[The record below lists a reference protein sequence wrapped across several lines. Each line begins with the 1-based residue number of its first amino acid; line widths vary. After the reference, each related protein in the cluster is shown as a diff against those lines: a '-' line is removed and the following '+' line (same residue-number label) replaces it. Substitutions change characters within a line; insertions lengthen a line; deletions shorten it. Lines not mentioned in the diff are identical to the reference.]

1 MSLSPQLQREH
12 PKDSTGINDTFH
24 DFHPKGKHLMTDQ
37 PPQPPVVLITGA
49 SRGIGAAIARGFAR
63 DGARVMIN
71 HLGDAENATATV
83 ERIQRAGGEAYAIEA
98 DVADAQQVNGMVQ
111 WVLDTCGRIDVLV
124 CNAGICPFHDFLDLT
139 EEIWDRTLDV
149 NLKGVF
155 LTSQAVAHHMV
166 ARADGGRIIAT
177 SSISSM
183 VGGTKQAHYCASKAG
198 INLLI
203 KSMALSLAPHQITC
217 NAVLPGT
224 VETDLNQDVLSDPT
238 VRQRLEQGTPLGRLG
253 QPRDIVGAVLFLASP
268 AASWMTGT
276 LLVVDGGA
284 TSTLQ

>member
-1 MSLSPQLQREH
+1 
-12 PKDSTGINDTFH
+12 
-24 DFHPKGKHLMTDQ
+24 MTDQ
-37 PPQPPVVLITGA
+37 TPVKPVVLITGA

-63 DGARVMIN
+63 DGARVVIN
-71 HLGDAENATATV
+71 HLDDAENAAFTL
-83 ERIQRAGGEAYAIEA
+83 ERIQREGGDVQAIEA
-98 DVADAQQVNGMVQ
+98 DVANAQQVSGMVK

-124 CNAGICPFHDFLDLT
+124 CNAGVCPFYDFLDLP
-139 EEIWDRTLDV
+139 EDAWDRTLDV

-155 LTSQAVAHHMV
+155 LVSQAVARHMV
-166 ARADGGRIIAT
+166 QRGDGGRIIAT

-203 KSMALSLAPHQITC
+203 KSMALSLAPHEITC

-224 VETDLNQDVLSDPT
+224 VETDLNKDALTDADL
-238 VRQRLEQGTPLGRLG
+238 RQRLEDGTPLKRLG
-253 QPRDIVGAVLFLASP
+253 QPKDVVGAVLFLAST
-268 AASWMTGT
+268 AASWITGT

-284 TSTLQ
+284 TSALQ

>member
-1 MSLSPQLQREH
+1 MQAEQ
-12 PKDSTGINDTFH
+12 DSNASAE
-24 DFHPKGKHLMTDQ
+24 K
-37 PPQPPVVLITGA
+37 PVVLITGA

-71 HLGDAENATATV
+71 HLGDAENGAATV
-83 ERIQRAGGEAYAIEA
+83 ERIQRAGGEAYAVEA
-98 DVADAQQVNGMVQ
+98 DVADAQQVNGMVK

-124 CNAGICPFHDFLDLT
+124 CNAGICPFHDFLDLP
-139 EEIWDRTLDV
+139 EAVWDRTLDV

-155 LTSQAVAHHMV
+155 LVSQAVARHMV

-203 KSMALSLAPHQITC
+203 KSMALSLAPYQITC

-224 VETDLNQDVLSDPT
+224 VETDLNQDVLNDPA
-238 VRQRLEQGTPLGRLG
+238 VRQRLEQGTPLRRLG
-253 QPRDIVGAVLFLASP
+253 QPKDIVGAVLFLASP

>member
-1 MSLSPQLQREH
+1 MAQEQN
-12 PKDSTGINDTFH
+12 DSSAESR
-24 DFHPKGKHLMTDQ
+24 
-37 PPQPPVVLITGA
+37 PVVLITGA

-71 HLGDAENATATV
+71 HLNDAENAAATL
-83 ERIQRAGGEAYAIEA
+83 ERIHRAGGEAEAVEA
-98 DVADAQQVNGMVQ
+98 DVADSQQVKAMVTQ
-111 WVLDTCGRIDVLV
+111 TLGRFGQIDVLV
-124 CNAGICPFHDFLDLT
+124 CNAGICPFYDFLAMP
-139 EEIWDRTLDV
+139 EAVWDRTLDV

-155 LTSQAVAHHMV
+155 LVSQAVARHMV
-166 ARADGGRIIAT
+166 ERGEGGRIIAT
-177 SSISSM
+177 SSISSL
-183 VGGTKQAHYCASKAG
+183 VGGTQQAHYCASKAG

-224 VETDLNQDVLSDPT
+224 VETDINQEALSDPAL
-238 VRQRLEQGTPLGRLG
+238 RERLEKGTPLGRLG
-253 QPRDIVGAVLFLASP
+253 QPKDVVGAVLFLASP
-268 AASWMTGT
+268 AASWMTGS

>member
-1 MSLSPQLQREH
+1 MQLEPDANERIEK
-12 PKDSTGINDTFH
+12 PI
-24 DFHPKGKHLMTDQ
+24 
-37 PPQPPVVLITGA
+37 VLVTGA

-63 DGARVMIN
+63 DGARVVVN
-71 HLGDAENATATV
+71 HLNDVENAAATV
-83 ERIQRAGGEAYAIEA
+83 ERIQRAGGDAHSIEA
-98 DVADAQQVNGMVQ
+98 DVADSQQVSGMVK

-124 CNAGICPFHDFLDLT
+124 CNAGICPFNDFLDLP
-139 EEIWDRTLDV
+139 EAVWDRTLDV

-155 LTSQAVAHHMV
+155 LVSQTVARHMV
-166 ARADGGRIIAT
+166 ERGDGGRIIAT

-198 INLLI
+198 INLLV
-203 KSMALSLAPHQITC
+203 KSMALSLAPYQITC

-224 VETDLNQDVLSDPT
+224 IETDINQEALSDPAL
-238 VRQRLEQGTPLGRLG
+238 RQRLEQGTPLGRLG
-253 QPRDIVGAVLFLASP
+253 QPKDVVGAVLFLASP
-268 AASWMTGT
+268 AASWITGT